1 MSKEGDV
8 AAGSLRRSMLSTEL
22 YKRKQGRITRQATF
36 AALAITILLGT
47 WSLHRF
53 LVDGVSLETRYAIDA
68 VLVIGGLWASFRL
81 VNTPRFADFLIS
93 VEIEMTKVSWPTRT
107 DLVRTSGVVMVTIF
121 GLAAVLFLYD
131 IIWQKLLSFLGVIPS

>member
-8 AAGSLRRSMLSTEL
+8 AAGSLRRSMLSAEL
-22 YKRKQGRITRQATF
+22 YKRSQGRITRQATF
-36 AALAITILLGT
+36 AALAATILLGT

-53 LVDGVSLETRYAIDA
+53 IDSVPPNTRYAIDA
-68 VLVIGGLWASFRL
+68 VLIVGGLWASFRL
-81 VNTPRFADFLIS
+81 VNMPRFADFLIS
-93 VEIEMTKVSWPTRT
+93 VEIEMSKVSWPTRT

-131 IIWQKLLSFLGVIPS
+131 IIWQNLLKQLGVVG